1 MSGLEIDFETRS
13 PVDLKTRGVY
23 VYFEHPETVPL
34 MASYRI
40 DGGPIRRWRPP
51 APCPADIR
59 ALVEAGGTVSAH
71 NNAFERLL
79 WQHVLTPRYGWPPV
93 DIEQFRC
100 TAATA
105 AALSLPRDLDRLG
118 KALGLDQQK
127 DKAGKKLIQTFS
139 VPRKP
144 RKDDL

>member
-34 MASYRI
+34 MASYRLN
-40 DGGPIRRWRPP
+40 GGTVQRWRPP
-51 APCPADIR
+51 DPCPPDIV
-59 ALVEAGGTVSAH
+59 LHVEMGGQISAH
-71 NNAFERLL
+71 NAGFERLL
-79 WQHVLTPRYGWPPV
+79 WMHVLTPRYGWPV
-93 DIEQFRC
+93 VEIEQFRC

-105 AALSLPRDLDRLG
+105 AALSLPRDLERLG

-127 DKAGKKLIQTFS
+127 DKAGKKLIQLFS
-139 VPRKP
+139 LPRKP
-144 RKDDL
+144 RKDEL